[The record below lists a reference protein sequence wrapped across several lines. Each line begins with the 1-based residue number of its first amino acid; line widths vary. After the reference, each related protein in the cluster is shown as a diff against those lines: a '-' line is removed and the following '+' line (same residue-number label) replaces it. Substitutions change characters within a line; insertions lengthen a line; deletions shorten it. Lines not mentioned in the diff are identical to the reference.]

1 MNIITADF
9 NWFSFLIVI
18 IGAVIGIIKSSK
30 KRVGQEMSEPL
41 ESIFTFEEDESADS
55 TEVRE
60 EIKEE
65 DKKVAEILEVPNI
78 ADTTENQEEEQEVE
92 TKLQF
97 DIRQAII
104 SSEILNRPH
113 F

>member
-41 ESIFTFEEDESADS
+41 ESIFTFEEDESDDS

-65 DKKVAEILEVPNI
+65 DKKSSGDFGSSQYCRYNREPGRGTRCGSQ
-78 ADTTENQEEEQEVE
+78 TTV
-92 TKLQF
+92 
-97 DIRQAII
+97 
-104 SSEILNRPH
+104 
-113 F
+113 

>member
-41 ESIFTFEEDESADS
+41 ESIFTFEED
-55 TEVRE
+55 
-60 EIKEE
+60 
-65 DKKVAEILEVPNI
+65 KKVAEILEVPNI

-92 TKLQF
+92 TKRQF

>member
-41 ESIFTFEEDESADS
+41 
-55 TEVRE
+55 
-60 EIKEE
+60 
-65 DKKVAEILEVPNI
+65 
-78 ADTTENQEEEQEVE
+78 
-92 TKLQF
+92 
-97 DIRQAII
+97 
-104 SSEILNRPH
+104 
-113 F
+113 

>member
-60 EIKEE
+60 EIKE

-92 TKLQF
+92 TKRQF